1 MSGMDVPAS
10 SDRCADMTLNA
21 PHHCPDWDFMFI
33 RPGDPEM
40 ECCTCEHAPTDD
52 QAIRASAVR
61 LAQELDVHVD
71 LAEKCLRNLIALGLI
86 IRDNRPRSQVM

>member
-40 ECCTCEHAPTDD
+40 ECCLCEHHNDATR
-52 QAIRASAVR
+52 RAALYDSER
-61 LAQELDVHVD
+61 
-71 LAEKCLRNLIALGLI
+71 EKEDGT
-86 IRDNRPRSQVM
+86 